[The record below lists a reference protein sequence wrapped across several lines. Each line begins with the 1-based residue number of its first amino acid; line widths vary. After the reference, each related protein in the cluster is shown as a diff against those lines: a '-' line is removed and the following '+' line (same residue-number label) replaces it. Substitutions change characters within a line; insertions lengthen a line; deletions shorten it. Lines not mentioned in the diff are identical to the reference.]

1 MIFILSPNLL
11 PTRITMILLDYSQI
25 ALSNIIVQKLNDEN
39 MIRHMILNSIRMYN
53 KKYRDEYGQMVIC
66 ADGMNTWRKD
76 YYPYYKAK
84 RKTRREQSDQDW
96 NEIFRILHLV
106 RDEIKENLPYKVI
119 HMDGVEAD
127 DIIASLVLQSQ
138 EFGLGEPMMIVSS
151 DKDFIQLQKYNNVK
165 QFSPI
170 QKKMVKDANPRT
182 YLFNHIMKGDTGD
195 GIPNVLSDD
204 DTFVT
209 DKKQTPLRKTK
220 IAEWLENSDNL
231 RNVMEHETFRNYQR
245 NKKLIDLTEVPE
257 DIQQT
262 IINNYNEQKVAMKM
276 KVLNYLIKKRCNQL
290 IEVVEEFYNNETIS
304 I

>member
-1 MIFILSPNLL
+1 
-11 PTRITMILLDYSQI
+11 MILLDYSQI
-25 ALSNIIVQKLNDEN
+25 ALSNIIVQKLNDES

-53 KKYRDEYGQMVIC
+53 KRYRDEYGQMVIC

-84 RKTRREQSDQDW
+84 RKKNREQSDQDW

-106 RDEIKENLPYKVI
+106 RDEIKENLPYKVV
-119 HMDGVEAD
+119 HMEGVEAD

-138 EFGLGEPMMIVSS
+138 EFGMNEPMMIVSS
-151 DKDFIQLQKYNNVK
+151 DKDFIQLQKFNNVK

-170 QKKMVKDANPRT
+170 QKKMVKDDNPRT

-204 DTFVT
+204 DTFVS
-209 DKKQTPLRKTK
+209 DKKQTPLRKTR

-231 RNVMEHETFRNYQR
+231 REVMDDEIYRNYQR

-257 DIQQT
+257 TIQEN
-262 IINNYNEQKVAMKM
+262 IIYNYNEQKVAMKM
-276 KVLNYLIKKRCNQL
+276 RVLNYLIKKRCNLL
-290 IEVVEEFYNNETIS
+290 IEVVEEFYNNEKI
-304 I
+304 IA

>member
-1 MIFILSPNLL
+1 
-11 PTRITMILLDYSQI
+11 MILLDYSQI